1 MCIKA
6 FQIQGN
12 TIAIAATTAAST
24 PVQIQTGFSPGSTK
38 FRIINSGLVIVFLSF
53 GKTAAEATTNCVI
66 PIPGTS
72 QNCIPLLPGTD
83 EILTF
88 TQDSYFAT
96 ITSSGTATIYITP
109 GIGM

>member
-1 MCIKA
+1 MSVKA
-6 FQIQGN
+6 FRVQGN

-24 PVQIQTGFSPGSTK
+24 PVQVQTLFSPGSNR

-53 GKTAAEATTNCVI
+53 GNTAAEATTNCVI
-66 PIPGTS
+66 PIPGTP

-88 TQDSYFAT
+88 VPNAYFT
-96 ITSSGTATIYITP
+96 GITGSSTAAIYITP
-109 GIGM
+109 GDGL